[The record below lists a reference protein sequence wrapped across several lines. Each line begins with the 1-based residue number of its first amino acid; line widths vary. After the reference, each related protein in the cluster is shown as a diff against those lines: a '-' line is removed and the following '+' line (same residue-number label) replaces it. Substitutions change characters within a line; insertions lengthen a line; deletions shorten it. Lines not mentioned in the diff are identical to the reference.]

1 MVDILMTERKNV
13 MNFLEE
19 ETEPDRNSEH
29 GRKRSTDEHGQ
40 SSDVDQASPKPK
52 QPRIDSSPRNSEEG
66 KEKFETKSKAT
77 KTENGKTNEPM
88 SVEDDSSVDEPSKDE
103 GIGSKETGMDVVD
116 LTSDHEEEESKTKIL
131 DQKKKMLLKKMLLA
145 KMKAKSADS
154 DESSSDEES
163 TSGEDSGEDESN
175 DSDVIVEKVVERPKE
190 LFQNFSRSRF
200 RRSWKFWWADGVDLK
215 FKNFDFEKLASYEA
229 EVFEIIERQRK
240 YSSDV
245 IKILI
250 NLAMMIFL
258 PQFNCQCLKME
269 IYKHHRK

>member
-1 MVDILMTERKNV
+1 MVDTLMTERKKV

-40 SSDVDQASPKPK
+40 SSDVDEASPRPK
-52 QPRIDSSPRNSEEG
+52 QRRIDSRTEISRNSEKG
-66 KEKFETKSKAT
+66 KEEFETKSKT
-77 KTENGKTNEPM
+77 PETENGKANEPM

-116 LTSDHEEEESKTKIL
+116 LTSDKDDEEEESKTKIL

-145 KMKAKSADS
+145 KMKAKSAGS

-163 TSGEDSGEDESN
+163 SSGDDSGEEEESN

-190 LFQNFSRSRF
+190 LFQNSVI
-200 RRSWKFWWADGVDLK
+200 A
-215 FKNFDFEKLASYEA
+215 FK
-229 EVFEIIERQRK
+229 I
-240 YSSDV
+240 SS
-245 IKILI
+245 
-250 NLAMMIFL
+250 
-258 PQFNCQCLKME
+258 
-269 IYKHHRK
+269 

>member
-1 MVDILMTERKNV
+1 MVDTLMTERKNV

-40 SSDVDQASPKPK
+40 SSDVDEASPRPK
-52 QPRIDSSPRNSEEG
+52 QRRIDSRTEITRNSEEG
-66 KEKFETKSKAT
+66 KEEFETKSKT
-77 KTENGKTNEPM
+77 PETENGKANEPM

-116 LTSDHEEEESKTKIL
+116 LTSDKDDEEEESKTKVL

-145 KMKAKSADS
+145 KMKAKSAGS

-163 TSGEDSGEDESN
+163 SSGDDSGEEESN

-190 LFQNFSRSRF
+190 LFQKSDIFSYC
-200 RRSWKFWWADGVDLK
+200 VQ
-215 FKNFDFEKLASYEA
+215 DFVLEFYGGSMG
-229 EVFEIIERQRK
+229 
-240 YSSDV
+240 ST
-245 IKILI
+245 
-250 NLAMMIFL
+250 
-258 PQFNCQCLKME
+258 
-269 IYKHHRK
+269 